1 MISYSV
7 TITDR
12 AGREVQLSGSS
23 DLIDRI
29 ENILSAN
36 GFKWNEQVECW
47 DEGFYETA

>member
-7 TITDR
+7 TITDKT
-12 AGREVQLSGSS
+12 GRDVQLSGSS

-29 ENILSAN
+29 EAMLEAN
-36 GFKWNEQVECW
+36 GFKWNDQVECW